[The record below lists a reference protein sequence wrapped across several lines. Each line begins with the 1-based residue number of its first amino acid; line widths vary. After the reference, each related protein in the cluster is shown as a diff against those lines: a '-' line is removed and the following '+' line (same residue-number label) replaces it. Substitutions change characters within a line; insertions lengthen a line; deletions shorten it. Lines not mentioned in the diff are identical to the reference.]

1 MSFST
6 SFQWKIEN
14 SYIILAGSTET
25 IQSSSVSDAPR
36 KKCSQQT
43 CDLRPHSL
51 ECCKIIFLLFH
62 CYHPPYCISPGSPL
76 LRVACTVVVGKAGVV
91 SVVSTTSGDA
101 SPPSLRP
108 TLRPSPAPHVG
119 SSSAT
124 AVSTGALPLQLPSPP
139 LQTGQLQSP
148 PDHRAESSPSKRK
161 RRTDACQIRTRRGRY
176 VAFAIANCR
185 PRCHRHPLLRCHS
198 GRSHQVSS
206 PPLKFDFDFREI
218 PSRLQS
224 RPAHSSVNISRIEMV
239 NYSGI
244 SRSE

>member
-1 MSFST
+1 M
-6 SFQWKIEN
+6 
-14 SYIILAGSTET
+14 
-25 IQSSSVSDAPR
+25 
-36 KKCSQQT
+36 
-43 CDLRPHSL
+43 RPHSL
-51 ECCKIIFLLFH
+51 R
-62 CYHPPYCISPGSPL
+62 PPC
-76 LRVACTVVVGKAGVV
+76 V
-91 SVVSTTSGDA
+91 
-101 SPPSLRP
+101 RP
-108 TLRPSPAPHVG
+108 RLPHVG
-119 SSSAT
+119 SSSSSS
-124 AVSTGALPLQLPSPP
+124 VLLLSPP
-139 LQTGQLQSP
+139 ALSGFNSRHRRYCKRGQLQSP